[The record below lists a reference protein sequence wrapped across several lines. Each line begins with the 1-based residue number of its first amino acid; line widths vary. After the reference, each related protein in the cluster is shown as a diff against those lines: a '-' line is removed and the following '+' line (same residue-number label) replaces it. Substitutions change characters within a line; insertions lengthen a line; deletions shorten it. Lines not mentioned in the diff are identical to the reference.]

1 MKLAIT
7 MEGISLMLK
16 LKLLFFSF
24 FTINLFAIEV
34 VITTSNIDF
43 HEIIDSSKL
52 SISEVNEVKKYCT
65 PLKISDFKSNNLV
78 AKRYLKEGT
87 ILCTK
92 DIEESS
98 KNKVLFNFGAI
109 EVESPGEIIYEND
122 EFIKIKKLDGKIEK
136 IYKDG
141 RVQ

>member
-1 MKLAIT
+1 
-7 MEGISLMLK
+7 MLK
-16 LKLLFFSF
+16 LKFSF
-24 FTINLFAIEV
+24 LLVLFSINLFAIEV
-34 VITTSNIDF
+34 VVVTSNIDF
-43 HEIIDSSKL
+43 HETISTSKL
-52 SISEVNEVKKYCT
+52 AVSEVKSVRKYCT
-65 PLKISDFKSNNLV
+65 PLKISDFESNNLI

-92 DIEESS
+92 DIEENS
-98 KNKVLFNFGAI
+98 KNKVLFNFGSI
-109 EVESPGEIIYEND
+109 EVERPGEIIYEND